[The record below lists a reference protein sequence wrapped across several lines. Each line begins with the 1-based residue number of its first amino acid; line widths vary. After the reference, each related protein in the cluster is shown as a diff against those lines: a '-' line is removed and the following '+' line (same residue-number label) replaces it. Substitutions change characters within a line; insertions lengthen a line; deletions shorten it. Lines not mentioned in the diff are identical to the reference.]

1 MIEISHGNGMLPIP
15 IPWEICVIPWEIC
28 VIPWEICVIPW
39 EICVIPWEDIYSFC
53 VNLVRTKTTAQ
64 VVRKTEE
71 NMPGKK
77 NENKEDKVEKAVKTS
92 KTPKEVNYTGFL
104 YLNNSKC
111 S

>member
-1 MIEISHGNGMLPIP
+1 MSSLLHYTEFMIEISHGNGMLPIP

-28 VIPWEICVIPW
+28 VIPWE
-39 EICVIPWEDIYSFC
+39 DIYSFC
-53 VNLVRTKTTAQ
+53 VNLARTKTTTR

-77 NENKEDKVEKAVKTS
+77 NEDKEDKVEKAVKTS